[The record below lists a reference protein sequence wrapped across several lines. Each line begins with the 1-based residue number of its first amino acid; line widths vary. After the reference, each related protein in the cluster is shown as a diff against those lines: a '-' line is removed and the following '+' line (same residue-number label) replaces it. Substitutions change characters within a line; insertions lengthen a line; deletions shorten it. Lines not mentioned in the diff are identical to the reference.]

1 MSVESSSTP
10 PHTAPGKA
18 LVADIGG
25 TNARLAIAD
34 LGTLEVAGAVSL
46 RREGFASL
54 EAVAESYLKGV
65 AERPSVAAIA
75 VAGPV
80 AGETIKL
87 TNSPWSFR
95 REALRTALGL
105 DELLV
110 LNDFEALAYAL
121 PHLAPS
127 DLRQIG
133 GGATVEH
140 APKVVLG
147 PGTGLGV
154 AGLVWSPSGWVALAS
169 EGGHASLA
177 IKDAREFAMLERL
190 TRGRERL
197 SVEGVVS
204 GPGLAETYR
213 VLAEMAGKPVAPLE
227 APEVVQRALGGH
239 DACAREALERFAVWL
254 GRFAGDAALF
264 FGARGGVYIGGGIA
278 PKMVDALSAG
288 AFRRAFEAKGRMTPY
303 LAPIPVY
310 VILIGTKAALKGA
323 AAALAGRVAGRKA
336 DGRPST
342 AGP

>member
-1 MSVESSSTP
+1 MAIASSTSP
-10 PHTAPGKA
+10 PPTAPRKA

-34 LGTLEVAGAVSL
+34 LDTLELANAVSL
-46 RREGFASL
+46 RREGFPSL

-65 AERPSVAAIA
+65 AERPSAAAFA

-80 AGETIKL
+80 VGEEIKL

-105 DELLV
+105 NECLL
-110 LNDFEALAYAL
+110 LNDFEALAHAL

-127 DLRQIG
+127 DLQQIG
-133 GGATVEH
+133 GSAPVER

-154 AGLVWSPSGWVALAS
+154 AGLVWSPSGWVAVAS
-169 EGGHASLA
+169 EGGHAALA
-177 IKDAREFAMLERL
+177 VEDAREFAMLERL
-190 TRGRERL
+190 VRGRERL

-204 GPGLAETYR
+204 GPGLAQTYR
-213 VLAEMAGKPVAPLE
+213 VLAEMAGQPVAPLE

-239 DACAREALERFAVWL
+239 DPFAKEALERFAVWL

-278 PKMVDALSAG
+278 PRMVDALSAG
-288 AFRRAFEAKGRMTPY
+288 TFRRAFEAKGRMTPY
-303 LAPIPVY
+303 LAPIPVH
-310 VILIGTKAALKGA
+310 VILIGTRAALKGA
-323 AAALAGRVAGRKA
+323 AAALAK
-336 DGRPST
+336 
-342 AGP
+342 

>member
-1 MSVESSSTP
+1 MVTEAVRTP
-10 PHTAPGKA
+10 PHTSRTA

-34 LGTLEVAGAVSL
+34 LDTLDLVNPVSL
-46 RREGFASL
+46 RRDGFPSL
-54 EAVAESYLKGV
+54 HAVAESYLEGV
-65 AERPSVAAIA
+65 AERPRAAAIA

-80 AGETIKL
+80 VGETVRL

-95 REALRTALGL
+95 RDELRAALGL
-105 DELLV
+105 SELLV
-110 LNDFEALAYAL
+110 LNDFEALAHAL
-121 PHLAPS
+121 PHLGPS

-133 GGATVEH
+133 GGAPAER
-140 APKVVLG
+140 APKVVVG

-154 AGLVWSPSGWVALAS
+154 AGLVWSPSGWVAVAS
-169 EGGHASLA
+169 EGGHASLPV
-177 IKDAREFAMLERL
+177 KDAREFAMLERL
-190 TRGRERL
+190 IQGRERL

-213 VLAEMAGKPVAPLE
+213 VLADLAGRPVAPVE
-227 APEVVQRALGGH
+227 APEVVQRALGAD
-239 DACAREALERFAVWL
+239 DAIAKEALERFAVWL

-288 AFRRAFEAKGRMTPY
+288 AFRDAFEEKGRMTGY

-310 VILIGTKAALKGA
+310 VIMIGTRAALKGS
-323 AAALAGRVAGRKA
+323 AAALAGRTRKQ
-336 DGRPST
+336 
-342 AGP
+342 

>member
-1 MSVESSSTP
+1 MASEALRNSP
-10 PHTAPGKA
+10 RKAPTA

-34 LGTLEVAGAVSL
+34 LDTLELANPVSL
-46 RREGFASL
+46 RREGFLSF
-54 EAVAESYLKGV
+54 EAVAESYLQGV
-65 AERPSVAAIA
+65 PERPRAAAIA

-80 AGETIKL
+80 VGETIKL

-95 REALRTALGL
+95 RAALRAALGL

-110 LNDFEALAYAL
+110 LNDFEALAHAL

-127 DLRQIG
+127 DLQQIG
-133 GGATVEH
+133 GGAPVEH

-154 AGLVWSPSGWVALAS
+154 AGLVWSPCGWVAMAS

-190 TRGRERL
+190 IEGRERL

-204 GPGLAETYR
+204 GPGLAQTYR
-213 VLAEMAGKPVAPLE
+213 VLAEMAGQPVAPVE
-227 APEVVQRALGGH
+227 APEVVQRALGGR
-239 DACAREALERFAVWL
+239 DAFAREALERFAVWL

-278 PKMVDALSAG
+278 PKMVHALTAG
-288 AFRRAFEAKGRMTPY
+288 AFRQAFEAKGRMTTY

-310 VILIGTKAALKGA
+310 VILIGTSAALKGA
-323 AAALAGRVAGRKA
+323 AAALAGRMGEV
-336 DGRPST
+336 
-342 AGP
+342 

>member
-1 MSVESSSTP
+1 MANEALRDTP
-10 PHTAPGKA
+10 RKPRTA

-34 LGTLEVAGAVSL
+34 LDTLELANPVSL
-46 RREGFASL
+46 RREGFPSL
-54 EAVAESYLKGV
+54 EAVVESYLKGI
-65 AERPSVAAIA
+65 AERPRAAAIA

-80 AGETIKL
+80 IGETIKL

-110 LNDFEALAYAL
+110 LNDFEALAHAL

-127 DLRQIG
+127 DLHQIG
-133 GGATVEH
+133 GGAPVER

-154 AGLVWSPSGWVALAS
+154 AGLVWSPSGWVAVAS

-177 IKDAREFAMLERL
+177 VKDAREFAMLERL
-190 TRGRERL
+190 IKGRERL

-204 GPGLAETYR
+204 GPGLAQTYR
-213 VLAEMAGKPVAPLE
+213 VLAELAGQPVAPVE
-227 APEVVQRALGGH
+227 APEVVQRALAGH
-239 DACAREALERFAVWL
+239 DAFAREALERFAVWL

-288 AFRRAFEAKGRMTPY
+288 PFRQAFEAKGRMTGY
-303 LAPIPVY
+303 LGPVPVY
-310 VILIGTKAALKGA
+310 VITIGTRAALKGA
-323 AAALAGRVAGRKA
+323 AAALAGRLGK
-336 DGRPST
+336 P
-342 AGP
+342 